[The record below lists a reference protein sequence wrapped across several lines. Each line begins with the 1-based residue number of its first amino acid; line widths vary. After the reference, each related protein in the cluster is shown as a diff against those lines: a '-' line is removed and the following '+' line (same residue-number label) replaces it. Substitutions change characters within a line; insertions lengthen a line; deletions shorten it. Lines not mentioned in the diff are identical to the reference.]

1 MKSILLTS
9 IITLLLLGLV
19 MPGCRQSEPEHGD
32 GQEYQ
37 FKGDEQFTVVTFGFT
52 LNEGGAGTLIPYG
65 STIYHWD
72 NGITEVYG
80 PDNVRILIAKDSECP
95 MVPSPIGV
103 SIPATRSYETPS
115 NSAGDTEGNT
125 MWIYKDWHKQTV
137 ILTIVDYTYDNR
149 DENEGNISPV
159 HPPE

>member
-1 MKSILLTS
+1 MKNILLTS
-9 IITLLLLGLV
+9 IVILLLLSITML
-19 MPGCRQSEPEHGD
+19 GCGQTEPENGD
-32 GQEYQ
+32 RQEYQ
-37 FKGDEQFTVVTFGFT
+37 FKGDEQFTIVNNGFT

-80 PDNVRILIAKDSECP
+80 PDNVRILIVKDSECP
-95 MVPSPIGV
+95 MVPSSIGV
-103 SIPATRSYETPS
+103 DIPATRHYHTPN

-125 MWIYKDWHKQTV
+125 MWIYTDWHKQTV

-149 DENEGNISPV
+149 DENGGNISPC